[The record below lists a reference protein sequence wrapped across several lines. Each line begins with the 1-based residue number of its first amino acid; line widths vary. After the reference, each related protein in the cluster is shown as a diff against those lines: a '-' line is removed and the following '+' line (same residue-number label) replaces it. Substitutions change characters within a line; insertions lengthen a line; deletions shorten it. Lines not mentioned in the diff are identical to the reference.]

1 MNRLDLPKGT
11 LEYVTMVVTRTAN
24 DVDPSTLS
32 ATIAIVTHGATPTGP
47 DFKAATWLTDAHG
60 WGLLTDTTS
69 MNGKYDVWLKVT
81 ATPETPLLGPALLTV
96 G

>member
-24 DVDPSTLS
+24 DVDPSTLT
-32 ATIAIVTHGATPTGP
+32 AKIAIVTWGTTPVSG
-47 DFKAATWLTDAHG
+47 DFNTATWLTDVHG
-60 WGLLTDTTS
+60 WGVLTNTTAMS
-69 MNGKYDVWLKVT
+69 GKYAVWLKVT
-81 ATPETPLLGPALLTV
+81 ATPEVPLLGPALLTV